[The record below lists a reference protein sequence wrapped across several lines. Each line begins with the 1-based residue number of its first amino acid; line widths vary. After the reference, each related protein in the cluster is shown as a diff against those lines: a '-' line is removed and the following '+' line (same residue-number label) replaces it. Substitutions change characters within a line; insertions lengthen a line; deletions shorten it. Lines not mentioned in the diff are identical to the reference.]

1 MSQVSFCPSLNIPF
15 TGPYS
20 FSELDE
26 RIAGFTASL
35 ERFSASLGL
44 GEGGSYS
51 DREGRRQCPDA
62 REQKRLQD
70 QDHMSQ
76 RPAATGSKSTP
87 SHDASQEE
95 NVAKP
100 RMSLSETAI
109 TPRLEVPR
117 STDPSRELGQNDL
130 GFPRSAVEQSTSDE
144 GSSSLGQRPSRS
156 IGMQN
161 ILNPIETGVT
171 DVQSRRR
178 RYSQLE
184 SPPTVASALRYPPLT
199 SLSQSPTDNSI
210 KTSPPSGGGYTSAST
225 RGPRHIL
232 TPRAPA
238 VRAASLESA
247 SLPRSSIDA
256 KQSPYVSSRTP
267 QYADTRAPEMSSA
280 SAVRTPP
287 GTFRPIYGYSAPPA
301 PTPAVAEHRRSVGA
315 GQAPSSQSNSP
326 STSYSSYSQPSRNSP
341 GQPYSMI
348 ASSQAPSSAF
358 YPPPYTGSGPPQ
370 IALGSDTSYGPVAS
384 SIGQSTYQL
393 MTLDTDQGPIQV
405 PVDVQAA
412 SKLADE
418 KRKRNAGA
426 SARFR
431 QRRKEKE
438 REASQTIAK
447 LEQRIRD
454 ISEESEFYRVERDYF
469 RSVAYSTPGQAQL
482 TQRPPSPR
490 QRRQMQLGGGGST
503 IAMQWQGPEDREG
516 QGRNTRRRTSAYAPS
531 YALPPPPPA
540 TQLVPVTANV
550 PNQPSGG
557 YSPAASFQFP
567 NPEAQT
573 RSAGLR
579 PLPPPGPLPPRT
591 GPYDPTAPPVYDRS
605 WPPGR

>member
-1 MSQVSFCPSLNIPF
+1 
-15 TGPYS
+15 
-20 FSELDE
+20 
-26 RIAGFTASL
+26 
-35 ERFSASLGL
+35 
-44 GEGGSYS
+44 
-51 DREGRRQCPDA
+51 
-62 REQKRLQD
+62 
-70 QDHMSQ
+70 MSQ
-76 RPAATGSKSTP
+76 RPAAAGSKSTP
-87 SHDASQEE
+87 FHDASQEE
-95 NVAKP
+95 DVTKP
-100 RMSLSETAI
+100 RMSLSGTAT
-109 TPRLEVPR
+109 TPRLEISGP
-117 STDPSRELGQNDL
+117 TDPRRASGQNDPGL
-130 GFPRSAVEQSTSDE
+130 LRSTVEQSTSDE

-161 ILNPIETGVT
+161 ILNPVETGVT
-171 DVQSRRR
+171 EVQSRRR
-178 RYSQLE
+178 KHSQLE
-184 SPPTVASALRYPPLT
+184 SPPTVASALRYPPST
-199 SLSQSPTDNSI
+199 SLSQFPTDNSI
-210 KTSPPSGGGYTSAST
+210 KTSPPSGGDYTSAPIL
-225 RGPRHIL
+225 GPRHIL

-247 SLPRSSIDA
+247 SLSSASIDA
-256 KQSPYVSSRTP
+256 KQSPFVSSRNP

-280 SAVRTPP
+280 SAVWTPP
-287 GTFRPIYGYSAPPA
+287 GASRPIYGYSAPPA

-341 GQPYSMI
+341 GQPYSLI

-358 YPPPYTGSGPPQ
+358 YPPQYPSSGPPQ

-384 SIGQSTYQL
+384 SLGQNTYQL

-412 SKLADE
+412 SKMADE

-469 RSVAYSTPGQAQL
+469 RSIAYSTPGQAQL

-490 QRRQMQLGGGGST
+490 QRRQMQLGGSGPT
-503 IAMQWQGPEDREG
+503 IGMQWQGAEDREG
-516 QGRNTRRRTSAYAPS
+516 QGRNTRRRTSGYAPS
-531 YALPPPPPA
+531 YALPPPPPPPPM
-540 TQLVPVTANV
+540 QPVPPSANV
-550 PNQPSGG
+550 PNHPSAA
-557 YSPAASFQFP
+557 YSPGASFQFP
-567 NPEAQT
+567 IPDAQT